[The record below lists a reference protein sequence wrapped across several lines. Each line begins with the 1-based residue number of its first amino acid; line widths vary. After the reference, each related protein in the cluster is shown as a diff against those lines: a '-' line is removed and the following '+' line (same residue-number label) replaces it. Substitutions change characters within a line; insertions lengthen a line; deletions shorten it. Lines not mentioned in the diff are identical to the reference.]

1 MNHIVCGAWLVLVH
15 ALSSW
20 QQMQNL
26 QKRYVKVQCCKV
38 NRKEAVIPYM
48 NILPASTSRV

>member
-26 QKRYVKVQCCKV
+26 QKRYVKVQFCKV
-38 NRKEAVIPYM
+38 NR
-48 NILPASTSRV
+48 